1 MTSDR
6 LSHLDSHPEEAGKG
20 ELALAAAFSLV
31 LVGLIAGLAV
41 CGVAAVLGLLQ

>member
-31 LVGLIAGLAV
+31 ALALVAGLAV
-41 CGVAAVLGLLQ
+41 CAVLGILQ